1 MAFPN
6 SSLFVN
12 VGKGKF
18 ATILVYVDDLILTGD
33 GEEEIQRTRENLYV
47 RFQMKEL
54 DQLKHFFSLEV
65 DQTKEG
71 IFLCQQKYA
80 KDLLKKFEILEYKPI
95 STLMEVNAKLCTHEG
110 KDLQD
115 RIMCQLLL
123 GCLIYLMLT

>member
-1 MAFPN
+1 MAYAN

-12 VGKGKF
+12 AGKGKF
-18 ATILVYVDDLILTGD
+18 ATILVYVDDLILIVD
-33 GEEEIQRTRENLYV
+33 DEEEIQRTRENLYV

-71 IFLCQQKYA
+71 IFICQQKYA
-80 KDLLKKFEILEYKPI
+80 KNLLKKFEILEYKPI
-95 STLMEVNAKLCTHEG
+95 STLMDVNAKSCIHEG

-115 RIMCQLLL
+115 RIMSQQLL
-123 GCLIYLMLT
+123 GCLIY

>member
-65 DQTKEG
+65 DQTKKG
-71 IFLCQQKYA
+71 YFFANRNMPKTC
-80 KDLLKKFEILEYKPI
+80 
-95 STLMEVNAKLCTHEG
+95 
-110 KDLQD
+110 
-115 RIMCQLLL
+115 
-123 GCLIYLMLT
+123 